1 MSGVMWLGRGLSC
14 TIVLEFVVFI
24 DCFSFVFFFFSSRR
38 RHTRCALVTGVQTCA
53 LPICA
58 FRGDLKSGGDHE
70 FARRIRKAGYPIL
83 YAPDA
88 LVFHAA
94 RSSFSELAAKSRRVI
109 GGRMPSRSDR
119 NGLEWVGPVSRDT
132 MTRLWLDSRTRHLP
146 WGAKVGRWPVPL
158 ALWS

>member
-1 MSGVMWLGRGLSC
+1 MRISNWSSDVCYSDL
-14 TIVLEFVVFI
+14 T
-24 DCFSFVFFFFSSRR
+24 FSFNQAKNISNGVAVTANWFSPAEVVRK
-38 RHTRCALVTGVQTCA
+38 LG
-53 LPICA
+53 A

-109 GGRMPSRSDR
+109 GGRMASRSDR
-119 NGLEWVGPVSRDT
+119 NRSEEHTSELQSLMRISYAVFCLNKKKYKH
-132 MTRLWLDSRTRHLP
+132 TRVNRQ
-146 WGAKVGRWPVPL
+146 
-158 ALWS
+158 